1 MMYRM
6 LVSGS
11 NHVVIDDIFNHLE
24 EHFECEECSMHLS
37 DIKSHLTYYKPHIFV
52 YCLRKDYRPDHDLLK
67 QVKAALWNAN
77 VPFAIAGPQESCD
90 AFTTDLPDVA
100 DMVLSRVYSAHTLLE
115 HISKYLNMRFS
126 EEAALEE
133 LNRRK
138 EEQQRVQERSLEY
151 AQELPP
157 GDLLEA
163 ILRGQTKTR
172 KHILIVDDDPM
183 MLKMIKQHLNDE
195 YDIATAISGKLALK
209 FLENKHTDLVLLDY
223 EMPGEKGPD
232 VLAQIRAN
240 PAHSQLPVIFLTGVS
255 DRAKIGKALSMHPQG
270 YLLKPIRHDNL
281 IETIENALKTGA

>member
-24 EHFECEECSMHLS
+24 DHFECEECSMHLS
-37 DIKSHLTYYKPHIFV
+37 DIRSHLTYYKPHIFV
-52 YCLRKDYRPDHDLLK
+52 YCLRKDYRPDHELLK
-67 QVKAALWNAN
+67 QVKTALWNAN

-133 LNRRK
+133 LNRRR
-138 EEQQRVQERSLEY
+138 EEKQRTSAL
-151 AQELPP
+151 AQSEDAAVD
-157 GDLLEA
+157 DLLNA
-163 ILRGQTKTR
+163 IIQEQTPAR
-172 KHILIVDDDPM
+172 KHILIVDDDPV
-183 MLKMIKQHLNDE
+183 MLKTIKQHLNDE

-223 EMPGEKGPD
+223 EMPGEKGPE
-232 VLAQIRAN
+232 VLEKIRAN
-240 PAHSQLPVIFLTGVS
+240 PANRHLPVIFLTGVS
-255 DRAKIGKALSMHPQG
+255 DRSKIGLALSMHPQG

-281 IETIENALKTGA
+281 IETIENALKTGT